1 MTDLTDGQEVTTDEE
16 SGLTVSEVMDQA
28 ENEGIDLYEME
39 PGETVT
45 FMAEMQEVHNR
56 FQ

>member
-1 MTDLTDGQEVTTDEE
+1 
-16 SGLTVSEVMDQA
+16 MDQA

-45 FMAEMQEVHNR
+45 FMAATGNARSSQQVSVTRGAEYR
-56 FQ
+56 YADYG

>member
-28 ENEGIDLYEME
+28 ENEGILTGYTE
-39 PGETVT
+39 
-45 FMAEMQEVHNR
+45 
-56 FQ
+56 